1 MVRVFFSNE
10 STYRLEKIRVTNH
23 FNHKIKQSYD
33 NIAETWNK
41 EREWYIEQPS
51 IDEVIILLKPG
62 ATILDV
68 GCGSGKPVAAY
79 LVEKGFDVHG
89 LDISPKLIQYAKSV
103 IPEKKLFLADI
114 CEFTTDIRFD
124 AIICWFALFHI
135 HAEDHPDVLKKLH
148 SFLKPRG
155 ILLITFADTNHKPDW
170 TEIKMI
176 DEHTIESEMFGQ
188 SFYHSG
194 NPANI
199 NSELIKQ
206 AGFEI
211 ISDKIDQPG
220 NQVILARKK

>member
-1 MVRVFFSNE
+1 M
-10 STYRLEKIRVTNH
+10 TNH

-33 NIAETWNK
+33 NIAETWHK
-41 EREWYIEQPS
+41 EREWHIEKPS
-51 IDEVIILLKPG
+51 IDEAIIHLKPS

-68 GCGSGKPVAAY
+68 GCGTGKPIAAY
-79 LVEKGFDVHG
+79 LIGKGFDVYG

-114 CEFTTDIRFD
+114 CEFTTDVHFD
-124 AIICWFALFHI
+124 AIICWFTLFHI
-135 HAEDHPDVLKKLH
+135 HADHHFDVLKKLH
-148 SFLKPRG
+148 SFLKPDG
-155 ILLITFADTNHKPDW
+155 VLLITFADTSCEPGGTDVKV
-170 TEIKMI
+170 I
-176 DEHTIESEMFGQ
+176 DENTIESEMFGEP
-188 SFYHSG
+188 FYHSG

-199 NSELIKQ
+199 NSKLIKQ

>member
-1 MVRVFFSNE
+1 M
-10 STYRLEKIRVTNH
+10 TNH

-51 IDEVIILLKPG
+51 IDEAIIHLKSG

-68 GCGSGKPVAAY
+68 GCGSGKPIAAY
-79 LVEKGFDVHG
+79 LIDKGFDVYG
-89 LDISPKLIQYAKSV
+89 LDISPKLIQYAKHV

-124 AIICWFALFHI
+124 SIICWFALFHI
-135 HAEDHPDVLKKLH
+135 HADHHFDILKKLH
-148 SFLKPRG
+148 SFLEPKG
-155 ILLITFADTNHKPDW
+155 ILLITFADTRHKPDW
-170 TEIKMI
+170 KEVKMI
-176 DEHTIESEMFGQ
+176 DQHTIESEMFGE

-194 NPANI
+194 NPADV
-199 NSELIKQ
+199 NSKLVKQ

-211 ISDKIDQPG
+211 ILDKIDQPG